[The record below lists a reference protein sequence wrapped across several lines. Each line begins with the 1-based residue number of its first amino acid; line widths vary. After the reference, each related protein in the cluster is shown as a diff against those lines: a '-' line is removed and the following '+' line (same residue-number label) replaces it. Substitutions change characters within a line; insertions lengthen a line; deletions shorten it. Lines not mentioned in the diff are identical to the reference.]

1 MYRLL
6 LLLDV
11 EQSSYSYANETIM
24 IIQTLDEAVAGRAS
38 ARNFR
43 TTVSSKLISNA
54 PRDRPTTCQA
64 NWHYF
69 QFIMAALV
77 VTCIQ
82 HPRGNNSPVFASR
95 IFIALASLH
104 SLYLKL

>member
-1 MYRLL
+1 
-6 LLLDV
+6 
-11 EQSSYSYANETIM
+11 M